1 MSQQFNKLRTTLTLD
16 PEVHKYFQTI
26 ADKEDRSLS
35 YIINRELTKL
45 MEKESE

>member
-16 PEVHKYFQTI
+16 PEVHKYFQEI

-35 YIINRELTKL
+35 YIINRTLKEL
-45 MEKESE
+45 MEKESK